1 MPKRT
6 DIKKILIIGSGPIV
20 IGQACE
26 FDYSGVQA
34 IKALKKEGYKVI
46 LVNSNPATIM
56 TDPEFADATYVEP
69 IVPEIVE
76 KIIEKEKPD
85 AILPTLG
92 GQTALNLAVA
102 LHERGI
108 LEKHKVELIGAD
120 FKTIEAAEDRK
131 MFRKV
136 MQDIGMDLPKSGYA
150 YNIADA
156 LKISEDIGFPCI
168 VRPSFTLGGVGSGM
182 VFTKEEFIEIASNG
196 IQASPINEILIEE
209 SVLGWK
215 EMEMEVMRDLADN
228 CITIC
233 SIENFDAMGIH
244 TGDSITVAPAM
255 TMTAKEYA
263 KMRDDSFKILR
274 AIGMKSGG
282 ANIQFAIDPKTGR
295 QVVIEMNPRVSR
307 SSALASKATGFPI
320 AKVSSLLAVGYTLD
334 EIQNDM
340 TAPRPASFE
349 PTVDYHVVKVPRF
362 AFEKFSGTNQT
373 LGTAMKSVGETM
385 ALGRTF
391 KEALQKAIRGLEVGR
406 SGLGAD
412 GHAGDAEIEA
422 YYDDGGSLQQKA
434 IEEIKYKLGT
444 PNCDRLY
451 IIRLALR
458 IGMSI
463 DEIFEMTKIDRWFLN
478 QVKEIVDFENELNG
492 IFKHKEEKQKEILFK
507 AKQYGFSDKQI
518 ASMNKKSP
526 EEVREIRKGL
536 GILPSYKTVDTCG
549 GEFESKAA
557 YYYSAYESEDEVSVS
572 KNPKKVMILGA
583 GPNRIG
589 QGIEFDYCCVHA
601 VLSFKEEGYET
612 IMVNSNPETV
622 STDYDTA
629 DRLYFE
635 PLTVE
640 DVLNIAEKE
649 KVAGVVVQFGGQ
661 TPLNLAGDLDKAG
674 LKILGTPIDSI
685 DLAEDRKLFSKVL
698 EDLKIPQAKS
708 GTAISFKEAKKIAEE
723 IGYPVMVRPSY
734 VLGGRAMEIVYDEK
748 ALEKYISTAAN
759 VSPGKPILIDKFLDH
774 AVEVDVDALCDGK
787 DVYVAGIME
796 HIEEAGIHSGDS
808 ACVLPSN
815 TLSETILDTIR
826 KYTINLAK
834 KIGVKGLMNIQFAV
848 KDDIV
853 YILEANPR
861 ASRTTPYVSKAT
873 GIALAKLAAK
883 IMIGKKLAELLP
895 KELLNGPSKPIKYVT
910 VKEVVLPWSRFA
922 NVDTVLGPEMKSTG
936 EVMGIDADFGRAF
949 AKAELAAGSLLPE
962 NGAVLVSIGPKGKE
976 EALPIVKDFVELGF
990 EIYATKHTA
999 EFFNENGIAA
1009 KEVLKI
1015 AEGRPNVVDI
1025 IANKQVT
1032 FIINTPSGAKSRQDG
1047 YHIRRNAVMYGVPI
1061 VTTLAAAKATVQ
1073 GIKSKRKSDWTVGSL
1088 QEFYKRNDK

>member
-34 IKALKKEGYKVI
+34 IKALKKEGYEII

-69 IVPEIVE
+69 LVPEIVE
-76 KIIEKEKPD
+76 KIVEKEKPD

-102 LHERGI
+102 LHEKGI
-108 LEKHKVELIGAD
+108 LEKYKVELIGAD

-131 MFRKV
+131 MFRKI
-136 MQDIGMDLPKSGYA
+136 MQNIGMDLPKSNYA
-150 YNIADA
+150 YTIGEA
-156 LKISEDIGFPCI
+156 LKISEEIGFPCI

-182 VFTKEEFIEIASNG
+182 VFTKEEFIETASNG
-196 IQASPINEILIEE
+196 IQASPIGEILIEE

-215 EMEMEVMRDLADN
+215 EMEMEVMRDNADN
-228 CITIC
+228 CIVIC
-233 SIENFDAMGIH
+233 SIENFDPMGVH

-255 TMTAKEYA
+255 TINAKEYA

-282 ANIQFAIDPKTGR
+282 ANIQFALDPKTGR

-334 EIQNDM
+334 EIRNDM

-349 PTVDYHVVKVPRF
+349 PAVDYHVVKVPRF

-385 ALGRTF
+385 AIGRTF
-391 KEALQKAIRGLEVGR
+391 KEALQKAVRGLEVGR
-406 SGLGAD
+406 GGFGAD

-422 YYDDGGSLQQKA
+422 YYDNGGALRQKA
-434 IEEIKYKLGT
+434 IEEVKYKLGT

-451 IIRLALR
+451 MIRLAMR
-458 IGMSI
+458 FGMSVE
-463 DEIFEMTKIDRWFLN
+463 EIYDIAKIDKWFLN
-478 QVKEIVDFENELNG
+478 QIKEIADFESELQTL
-492 IFKHKEEKQKEILFK
+492 FKREREKQKEIMFK
-507 AKQYGFSDKQI
+507 AKQYGFSDGQI
-518 ASMNKKSP
+518 AALNRKTRD
-526 EEVREIRKGL
+526 EVREFRKKL
-536 GILPSYKTVDTCG
+536 GIIPSYKTVDTCS
-549 GEFESKAA
+549 GEFEAKAS
-557 YYYSAYESEDEVSVS
+557 YYYSAYESEDEVRVNE
-572 KNPKKVMILGA
+572 NPKKVMILGA

-640 DVLNIAEKE
+640 DVLNIADKE
-649 KVAGVVVQFGGQ
+649 KPAGIVVQFGGQ
-661 TPLNLAGDLDKAG
+661 TPLNLAGELGKAG
-674 LKILGTPIDSI
+674 LKILGTPIESI

-698 EDLKIPQAKS
+698 EKLNIPQAKS
-708 GTAISFKEAKKIAEE
+708 GTATNFKEASKIAQD

-734 VLGGRAMEIVYDEK
+734 VLGGRAMEIVYDQK
-748 ALEKYISTAAN
+748 ALETYISTAAN

-808 ACVLPSN
+808 ACVLPSIS
-815 TLSETILDTIR
+815 LSGEILETIR
-826 KYTINLAK
+826 KYTVNLAK
-834 KIGVKGLMNIQFAV
+834 EIGVKGLMNIQFAV

-873 GIALAKLAAK
+873 GVELAKLATK
-883 IMIGKKLAELLP
+883 IMTGKKLSELLP
-895 KELLNGPSKPIKYVT
+895 ADILNGPSKKIKYST
-910 VKEVVLPWSRFA
+910 VKEVVLPWTRFS

-962 NGAVLVSIGPKGKE
+962 EGAILVSIGPRGKE
-976 EALPIVKDFVELGF
+976 EALPIVQEFAALGF

-999 EFFNENGIAA
+999 EFFNSNGLKA

-1025 IANKQVT
+1025 ITNKQVN
-1032 FIINTPSGAKSRQDG
+1032 FIINTPSGAKSRKDG
-1047 YHIRRNAVMYGVPI
+1047 YQIRRNAVMYGIPI
-1061 VTTLAAAKATVQ
+1061 VTTLAAAKASVQ
-1073 GIKSKRKSDWTVGSL
+1073 GIKAKKKNDWTVGSL
-1088 QEFYKRNDK
+1088 QQYYKKNK

>member
-1 MPKRT
+1 MSKRT

-34 IKALKKEGYKVI
+34 IKALKKEGYKII

-69 IVPEIVE
+69 LVPEIVE

-102 LHERGI
+102 LHEKGI

-131 MFRKV
+131 MFRKA
-136 MQDIGMDLPKSGYA
+136 MQEIGMDLPRSNYA
-150 YNIADA
+150 YNISEA

-182 VFTKEEFIEIASNG
+182 VFTKEEFMDIASNG

-209 SVLGWK
+209 SVFGWK
-215 EMEMEVMRDLADN
+215 ELEMEVMRDTADN

-233 SIENFDAMGIH
+233 SIENFDAMGVH

-255 TMTAKEYA
+255 TMNAKEYA

-282 ANIQFAIDPKTGR
+282 ANIQFALDPKTGR

-349 PTVDYHVVKVPRF
+349 PAVDYHVVKVPRF

-385 ALGRTF
+385 AIGRTF
-391 KEALQKAIRGLEVGR
+391 KEALQKAVRGLEVGR

-412 GHAGDAEIEA
+412 GHQGDAEIEA
-422 YYDDGGSLQQKA
+422 YYDDGGSLRQKA
-434 IEEIKYKLGT
+434 LEEVKYKLGT

-451 IIRLALR
+451 MIRLAMR
-458 IGMSI
+458 FGMSVE
-463 DEIFEMTKIDRWFLN
+463 EICDITKIDKWFIS
-478 QVKEIVDFENELNG
+478 QVKEIVDFENELPG
-492 IFKHKEEKQKEILFK
+492 LFKLKEEKQKDIMFK
-507 AKQYGFSDKQI
+507 AKQLGFSDKQI
-518 ASMNKKSP
+518 AGMNRKTP
-526 EEVREIRKGL
+526 EEVRILRKEL
-536 GILPSYKTVDTCG
+536 GIVPSYKTVDTCA
-549 GEFESKAA
+549 GEFESETS
-557 YYYSAYESEDEVSVS
+557 YYYSAYESEDEVPIK
-572 KNPKKVMILGA
+572 KNSKKVMILGA

-640 DVLNIAEKE
+640 DVLNIADKE
-649 KVAGVVVQFGGQ
+649 KPAGIVVQFGGQ

-674 LKILGTPIDSI
+674 LKILGTPIRSI

-698 EDLKIPQAKS
+698 EKLKIPQAKS
-708 GTAISFKEAKKIAEE
+708 GTATSFKEAKKIAEE

-748 ALEKYISTAAN
+748 ALETYISTAAN

-808 ACVLPSN
+808 ACVLPSI
-815 TLSETILDTIR
+815 TLSDKILDTIR
-826 KYTINLAK
+826 KYTISLAK
-834 KIGVKGLMNIQFAV
+834 EIGVKGLINIQFAV
-848 KDDIV
+848 KEDIV

-873 GIALAKLAAK
+873 GIQLAKLATK
-883 IMIGKKLAELLP
+883 IMTGKKLAELLP
-895 KELLNGPSKPIKYVT
+895 KALLNGPSQPIKYVT
-910 VKEVVLPWSRFA
+910 VKEVVLPWTRFS

-936 EVMGIDADFGRAF
+936 EVMGIDIDFGRAF

-962 NGAVLVSIGPKGKE
+962 DGAVLVSIGPKGKE
-976 EALPIVKDFVELGF
+976 EALPVIKEFSELGF

-999 EFFNENGIAA
+999 EFFNENGIKT

-1015 AEGRPNVVDI
+1015 AEGRPNVVDV
-1025 IANKQVT
+1025 IANKQIN
-1032 FIINTPSGAKSRQDG
+1032 FIINTPSGAKSRKDG
-1047 YHIRRNAVMYGVPI
+1047 YQIRRNAVMYGVPI
-1061 VTTLAAAKATVQ
+1061 VTTIAAAKASVQ
-1073 GIKSKRKSDWTVGSL
+1073 GIKAKKKNDWTVGSL
-1088 QEFYKRNDK
+1088 QEYYKKNK

>member
-34 IKALKKEGYKVI
+34 IKALKKEGYEII

-69 IVPEIVE
+69 LVPEIVE

-102 LHERGI
+102 LHEKGI
-108 LEKHKVELIGAD
+108 LEKYKVELIGAD

-131 MFRKV
+131 MFRKI
-136 MQDIGMDLPKSGYA
+136 MQNIGMDLPKSNYA
-150 YNIADA
+150 YTIGEA
-156 LKISEDIGFPCI
+156 LKISEEIGFPCI

-182 VFTKEEFIEIASNG
+182 VFTKEEFIETASNG
-196 IQASPINEILIEE
+196 IQASPIGEILIEE

-215 EMEMEVMRDLADN
+215 EMEMEVMRDNADN
-228 CITIC
+228 CIVIC
-233 SIENFDAMGIH
+233 SIENFDPMGVH

-255 TMTAKEYA
+255 TINAKEYA

-282 ANIQFAIDPKTGR
+282 ANIQFALDPKTGR

-334 EIQNDM
+334 EIRNDM

-349 PTVDYHVVKVPRF
+349 PAVDYHVVKVPRF

-385 ALGRTF
+385 AIGRTF
-391 KEALQKAIRGLEVGR
+391 KEALQKAVRGLEVGR
-406 SGLGAD
+406 GGFGAD

-422 YYDDGGSLQQKA
+422 YYDNGGALRQKA
-434 IEEIKYKLGT
+434 IEEVKYKLGT

-451 IIRLALR
+451 MIRLAMR
-458 IGMSI
+458 FGMSVE
-463 DEIFEMTKIDRWFLN
+463 EIYDIAKIDKWFLN
-478 QVKEIVDFENELNG
+478 QIKEIADFESELQTL
-492 IFKHKEEKQKEILFK
+492 FKREREKQKEIMFK
-507 AKQYGFSDKQI
+507 AKQYGFSDGQI
-518 ASMNKKSP
+518 AALNRKTRD
-526 EEVREIRKGL
+526 EVREFRKKL
-536 GILPSYKTVDTCG
+536 GIIPSYKTVDTCS
-549 GEFESKAA
+549 GEFEAKAS
-557 YYYSAYESEDEVSVS
+557 YYYSAYESEDEVRVNE
-572 KNPKKVMILGA
+572 NPKKVMILGA

-640 DVLNIAEKE
+640 DVLNIADKE
-649 KVAGVVVQFGGQ
+649 KPAGIVVQFGGQ
-661 TPLNLAGDLDKAG
+661 TPLNLAGELGKAG
-674 LKILGTPIDSI
+674 LKILGTPIESI

-698 EDLKIPQAKS
+698 EKLNIPQAKS
-708 GTAISFKEAKKIAEE
+708 GTATNFKEASKIAQD

-734 VLGGRAMEIVYDEK
+734 VLGGRAMEIVYDQK
-748 ALEKYISTAAN
+748 ALETYISTAAN

-808 ACVLPSN
+808 ACVLPSIS
-815 TLSETILDTIR
+815 LGGQILETIR
-826 KYTINLAK
+826 KYTVNLAK
-834 KIGVKGLMNIQFAV
+834 EIGVEGLMNIQFAV

-873 GIALAKLAAK
+873 GVELAKLATK
-883 IMIGKKLAELLP
+883 IMTGKKLSELLP
-895 KELLNGPSKPIKYVT
+895 ADILNGPSKKIKYST
-910 VKEVVLPWSRFA
+910 VKEVVLPWTRFS

-962 NGAVLVSIGPKGKE
+962 EGAILVSIGPRGKE
-976 EALPIVKDFVELGF
+976 EALPIVQEFAALGF

-999 EFFNENGIAA
+999 EFFNSNGLKA

-1025 IANKQVT
+1025 ITNKQVN
-1032 FIINTPSGAKSRQDG
+1032 FIINTPSGAKSRKDG
-1047 YHIRRNAVMYGVPI
+1047 YQIRRNAVMYGIPI
-1061 VTTLAAAKATVQ
+1061 VTTLAAAKASVQ
-1073 GIKSKRKSDWTVGSL
+1073 GIKAKKKNDWTVGSL
-1088 QEFYKRNDK
+1088 QQYYKKNK

>member
-34 IKALKKEGYKVI
+34 IKSLKKEGYKII

-56 TDPEFADATYVEP
+56 TDPEFADATYIEP

-92 GQTALNLAVA
+92 GQTALNLAVS

-131 MFRKV
+131 VFRKV

-150 YNIADA
+150 YNIAEA
-156 LKISEDIGFPCI
+156 IKISEDIGFPCI

-215 EMEMEVMRDLADN
+215 ELEMEVMRDLADN

-233 SIENFDAMGIH
+233 SIENFDPMGIH

-255 TMTAKEYA
+255 TMTSKEYA

-362 AFEKFSGTNQT
+362 AFEKFSGASQT

-391 KEALQKAIRGLEVGR
+391 KEALQKAVRGLEVGR
-406 SGLGAD
+406 SGYGAD
-412 GHAGDAEIEA
+412 GHSGDAELEA
-422 YYDDGGSLQQKA
+422 YYDDGGALQQKA
-434 IEEIKYKLGT
+434 VEEVKYKLGT

-451 IIRLALR
+451 NVRLAMKF
-458 IGMSI
+458 GMSI
-463 DEIFEMTKIDRWFLN
+463 DEIYDISKIDKWFLN
-478 QVKEIVDFENELNG
+478 QLKEILEVENELSG
-492 IFKHKEEKQKEILFK
+492 VLKHKEDKQKELIYK
-507 AKQYGFSDKQI
+507 AKQYGFSDKQL
-518 ASMNKKSP
+518 AYLTRKSP
-526 EEVREIRKGL
+526 EEIRELRKKL
-536 GILPSYKTVDTCG
+536 GIQPSYKLVDTCG
-549 GEFESKAA
+549 GEFDAKTA
-557 YYYSAYESEDEVSVS
+557 YYYSTYESEDEVAVS
-572 KNPKKVMILGA
+572 KNSKKIMILGA

-589 QGIEFDYCCVHA
+589 QGIEFDYCCVHG
-601 VLSFKEEGYET
+601 VLALKEEGYET

-622 STDYDTA
+622 STDYDTS

-649 KVAGVVVQFGGQ
+649 KVMGVVVQFGGQ
-661 TPLNLAGDLDKAG
+661 TPLNLATELHKAG
-674 LKILGTPIDSI
+674 LKILGTPIESI

-698 EDLKIPQAKS
+698 EKLNIPQAQS
-708 GTAISFKEAKKIAEE
+708 GTATSFKEARKIAEE

-748 ALEKYISTAAN
+748 ALENYISKAAN
-759 VSPGKPILIDKFLDH
+759 VSPGKPILIDKFLNH

-787 DVYVAGIME
+787 DVYIAGIME

-808 ACVLPSN
+808 ACVLPANS
-815 TLSETILDTIR
+815 LSEKVLNDIR
-826 KYTINLAK
+826 KHTINLAK
-834 KIGVKGLMNIQFAV
+834 EIGVKGLMNIQFAV
-848 KDDIV
+848 KDGIV

-883 IMIGKKLAELLP
+883 IMTGKKLSELLP
-895 KELLNGPSKPIKYVT
+895 KNLLNGPSKEVKYST

-949 AKAELAAGSLLPE
+949 AKAELAAGSLLPDS
-962 NGAVLVSIGPKGKE
+962 GAVLVSIGPRGKE
-976 EALPIVKDFVELGF
+976 EALSIIKDFVALGF
-990 EIYATKHTA
+990 EILATKHTA
-999 EFFNENGIAA
+999 EFFNASGIPA
-1009 KEVLKI
+1009 KEVAKI
-1015 AEGRPNVVDI
+1015 AEGRPNIVDVI
-1025 IANKQVT
+1025 TNKQVS
-1032 FIINTPSGAKSRQDG
+1032 FIINTPSGAKSRKDG
-1047 YHIRRNAVMYGVPI
+1047 YQIRRNAIMYGIPI
-1061 VTTLAAAKATVQ
+1061 VTTLAAAKASVQ
-1073 GIKSKRKSDWTVGSL
+1073 GIKAKRKSDWSVAPL
-1088 QEFYKRNDK
+1088 QEYYKKNS

>member
-34 IKALKKEGYKVI
+34 IKALKKEGYEII

-69 IVPEIVE
+69 LVPEIVE

-85 AILPTLG
+85 AVLPTLG

-102 LHERGI
+102 LHEKGI
-108 LEKHKVELIGAD
+108 LEKYKVELIGAD

-131 MFRKV
+131 MFRKI
-136 MQDIGMDLPKSGYA
+136 MQNIGMDLPKSNYA
-150 YNIADA
+150 YTIGEA
-156 LKISEDIGFPCI
+156 LKISEEIGFPCI

-182 VFTKEEFIEIASNG
+182 VFTKEEFIETASNG
-196 IQASPINEILIEE
+196 IQASPIGEILIEE

-215 EMEMEVMRDLADN
+215 EMEMEVMRDNADN
-228 CITIC
+228 CIVIC
-233 SIENFDAMGIH
+233 SIENFDPMGVH

-255 TMTAKEYA
+255 TINAKEYA

-282 ANIQFAIDPKTGR
+282 ANIQFALDPKTGR

-334 EIQNDM
+334 EIRNDM

-349 PTVDYHVVKVPRF
+349 PAVDYHVVKVPRF

-385 ALGRTF
+385 AIGRTF
-391 KEALQKAIRGLEVGR
+391 KEALQKAVRGLEVGR
-406 SGLGAD
+406 GGFGAD

-422 YYDDGGSLQQKA
+422 YYDNGGALRQKA
-434 IEEIKYKLGT
+434 IEEVKYKLGT

-451 IIRLALR
+451 MIRLAMR
-458 IGMSI
+458 FGMSVE
-463 DEIFEMTKIDRWFLN
+463 EIYDIAKIDKWFLN
-478 QVKEIVDFENELNG
+478 QIKEIADFESELQTL
-492 IFKHKEEKQKEILFK
+492 FKRERKKQKEIMFK
-507 AKQYGFSDKQI
+507 AKQYGFSDGQI
-518 ASMNKKSP
+518 AALNRKTRD
-526 EEVREIRKGL
+526 EVREFRKKL
-536 GILPSYKTVDTCG
+536 GIIPSYKTVDTCS
-549 GEFESKAA
+549 GEFEAKAS
-557 YYYSAYESEDEVSVS
+557 YYYSAYESEDEVRVNE
-572 KNPKKVMILGA
+572 NPKKVMILGA

-640 DVLNIAEKE
+640 DVLNIADKE
-649 KVAGVVVQFGGQ
+649 KPAGIVVQFGGQ
-661 TPLNLAGDLDKAG
+661 TPLNLAGELGKAG
-674 LKILGTPIDSI
+674 LKILGTPIESI

-698 EDLKIPQAKS
+698 EKLNIPQAKS
-708 GTAISFKEAKKIAEE
+708 GTATNFKEASKIAQD

-734 VLGGRAMEIVYDEK
+734 VLGGRAMEIVYDQK
-748 ALEKYISTAAN
+748 ALETYISTAAN

-808 ACVLPSN
+808 ACVLPSIS
-815 TLSETILDTIR
+815 LSGEILETIR
-826 KYTINLAK
+826 KYTVNLAK
-834 KIGVKGLMNIQFAV
+834 EIGVKGLMNIQFAV

-873 GIALAKLAAK
+873 GVELAKLATK
-883 IMIGKKLAELLP
+883 IMTGKKLSELLP
-895 KELLNGPSKPIKYVT
+895 ADILNGPSKKIKYST
-910 VKEVVLPWSRFA
+910 VKEVVLPWTRFS

-962 NGAVLVSIGPKGKE
+962 EGAILVSIGPRGKE
-976 EALPIVKDFVELGF
+976 EALPIVQEFAALGF

-999 EFFNENGIAA
+999 EFFNSNGLKA

-1025 IANKQVT
+1025 ITNKQVN
-1032 FIINTPSGAKSRQDG
+1032 FIINTPSGAKSRKDG
-1047 YHIRRNAVMYGVPI
+1047 YQIRRNAVMYGIPI
-1061 VTTLAAAKATVQ
+1061 VTTLAAAKASVQ
-1073 GIKSKRKSDWTVGSL
+1073 GIKAKKKNDWTVGSL
-1088 QEFYKRNDK
+1088 QQYYKKNK

>member
-34 IKALKKEGYKVI
+34 IKALKKEGYEII

-69 IVPEIVE
+69 LVPEIVE
-76 KIIEKEKPD
+76 KIVEKEKPD

-102 LHERGI
+102 LHEKGI
-108 LEKHKVELIGAD
+108 LEKYKVELIGAD

-131 MFRKV
+131 MFRKI
-136 MQDIGMDLPKSGYA
+136 MQNIGMDLPKSNYA
-150 YNIADA
+150 YTIGEA
-156 LKISEDIGFPCI
+156 LKISEEIGFPCI

-182 VFTKEEFIEIASNG
+182 VFTKEEFIETASNG
-196 IQASPINEILIEE
+196 IQASPIGEILIEE

-215 EMEMEVMRDLADN
+215 EMEMEVMRDNADN
-228 CITIC
+228 CIVIC
-233 SIENFDAMGIH
+233 SIENFDPMGVH

-255 TMTAKEYA
+255 TINAKEYA

-282 ANIQFAIDPKTGR
+282 ANIQFALDPKTGR

-334 EIQNDM
+334 EIRNDM

-349 PTVDYHVVKVPRF
+349 PAVDYHVVKVPRF

-385 ALGRTF
+385 AIGRTF
-391 KEALQKAIRGLEVGR
+391 KEALQKAVRGLEVGR
-406 SGLGAD
+406 GGFGAD

-422 YYDDGGSLQQKA
+422 YYDNGGALRQKA
-434 IEEIKYKLGT
+434 IEEVKYKLGT

-451 IIRLALR
+451 MIRLAMR
-458 IGMSI
+458 FGMSVE
-463 DEIFEMTKIDRWFLN
+463 EIYDIAKIDKWFLN
-478 QVKEIVDFENELNG
+478 QIKEIADFESELQTL
-492 IFKHKEEKQKEILFK
+492 FKREREKQKEIMFK
-507 AKQYGFSDKQI
+507 AKQYGFSDGQI
-518 ASMNKKSP
+518 AALNRKTRD
-526 EEVREIRKGL
+526 EVREFRKKL
-536 GILPSYKTVDTCG
+536 GIIPSYKTVDTCS
-549 GEFESKAA
+549 GEFEAKAS
-557 YYYSAYESEDEVSVS
+557 YYYSAYESEDEVRVNE
-572 KNPKKVMILGA
+572 NPKKVMILGA

-640 DVLNIAEKE
+640 DVLNIADKE
-649 KVAGVVVQFGGQ
+649 KPAGIVVQFGGQ
-661 TPLNLAGDLDKAG
+661 TPLNLAGELGKAG
-674 LKILGTPIDSI
+674 LKILGTPIESI

-698 EDLKIPQAKS
+698 EKLNIPQAKS
-708 GTAISFKEAKKIAEE
+708 GTATNFKEASKIAQD

-734 VLGGRAMEIVYDEK
+734 VLGGRAMEIVYDQK
-748 ALEKYISTAAN
+748 ALETYISTAAN

-808 ACVLPSN
+808 ACVLPSIS
-815 TLSETILDTIR
+815 LGGQILETIR
-826 KYTINLAK
+826 KYTVNLAK
-834 KIGVKGLMNIQFAV
+834 EIGVEGLMNIQFAV

-873 GIALAKLAAK
+873 GVELAKLATK
-883 IMIGKKLAELLP
+883 IMTGKKLSELLP
-895 KELLNGPSKPIKYVT
+895 ADILNGPSKKIKYST
-910 VKEVVLPWSRFA
+910 VKEVVLPWTRFS

-962 NGAVLVSIGPKGKE
+962 EGAILVSIGPRGKE
-976 EALPIVKDFVELGF
+976 EALPIVQEFAALGF

-999 EFFNENGIAA
+999 EFFNSNGLKA

-1025 IANKQVT
+1025 ITNKQVN
-1032 FIINTPSGAKSRQDG
+1032 FIINTPSGAKSRKDG
-1047 YHIRRNAVMYGVPI
+1047 YQIRRNAVMYGIPI
-1061 VTTLAAAKATVQ
+1061 VTTLAAAKASVQ
-1073 GIKSKRKSDWTVGSL
+1073 GIKAKKKNDWTVGSL
-1088 QEFYKRNDK
+1088 QQYYKKNK

>member
-34 IKALKKEGYKVI
+34 IKALKKEGYEII

-69 IVPEIVE
+69 LVPEIVE
-76 KIIEKEKPD
+76 KIVEKEKPD
-85 AILPTLG
+85 AVLPTLG

-102 LHERGI
+102 LHEKGI
-108 LEKHKVELIGAD
+108 LEKYKVELIGAD

-131 MFRKV
+131 MFRKI
-136 MQDIGMDLPKSGYA
+136 MQNIGMDLPKSNYA
-150 YNIADA
+150 YTIGEA
-156 LKISEDIGFPCI
+156 LKISEEIGFPCI

-182 VFTKEEFIEIASNG
+182 VFTKEEFIETASNG
-196 IQASPINEILIEE
+196 IQASPIGEILIEE

-215 EMEMEVMRDLADN
+215 EMEMEVMRDNADN
-228 CITIC
+228 CIVIC
-233 SIENFDAMGIH
+233 SIENFDPMGVH

-255 TMTAKEYA
+255 TINAKEYA

-282 ANIQFAIDPKTGR
+282 ANIQFALDPKTGR

-334 EIQNDM
+334 EIRNDM

-349 PTVDYHVVKVPRF
+349 PAVDYHVVKVPRF

-385 ALGRTF
+385 AIGRTF
-391 KEALQKAIRGLEVGR
+391 KEALQKAVRGLEVGR
-406 SGLGAD
+406 GGFGAD

-422 YYDDGGSLQQKA
+422 YYDNGGALRQKA
-434 IEEIKYKLGT
+434 IEEVKYKLGT

-451 IIRLALR
+451 MIRLAMR
-458 IGMSI
+458 FGMSVE
-463 DEIFEMTKIDRWFLN
+463 EIYDIAKIDKWFLN
-478 QVKEIVDFENELNG
+478 QIKEIADFESELQTL
-492 IFKHKEEKQKEILFK
+492 FKREREKQKEIMFK
-507 AKQYGFSDKQI
+507 AKQYGFSDGQI
-518 ASMNKKSP
+518 AALNRKTRD
-526 EEVREIRKGL
+526 EVREFRKKL
-536 GILPSYKTVDTCG
+536 GIIPSYKTVDTCS
-549 GEFESKAA
+549 GEFEAKAS
-557 YYYSAYESEDEVSVS
+557 YYYSAYESEDEVRVNE
-572 KNPKKVMILGA
+572 NPKKVMILGA

-640 DVLNIAEKE
+640 DVLNIADKE
-649 KVAGVVVQFGGQ
+649 KPAGIVVQFGGQ
-661 TPLNLAGDLDKAG
+661 TPLNLAGELGKAG
-674 LKILGTPIDSI
+674 LKILGTPIESI

-698 EDLKIPQAKS
+698 EKLNIPQAKS
-708 GTAISFKEAKKIAEE
+708 GTATNFKEASKIAQD

-734 VLGGRAMEIVYDEK
+734 VLGGRAMEIVYDQK
-748 ALEKYISTAAN
+748 ALETYISTAAN

-808 ACVLPSN
+808 ACVLPSIS
-815 TLSETILDTIR
+815 LGGQILETIR
-826 KYTINLAK
+826 KYTVNLAK
-834 KIGVKGLMNIQFAV
+834 EIGVEGLMNIQFAV

-873 GIALAKLAAK
+873 GVELAKLATK
-883 IMIGKKLAELLP
+883 IMTGKKLSELLP
-895 KELLNGPSKPIKYVT
+895 ADILNGPSKKIKYST
-910 VKEVVLPWSRFA
+910 VKEVVLPWTRFS

-962 NGAVLVSIGPKGKE
+962 EGAILVSIGPRGKE
-976 EALPIVKDFVELGF
+976 EALPIVQEFAALGF

-999 EFFNENGIAA
+999 EFFNSNGLKA

-1025 IANKQVT
+1025 ITNKQVN
-1032 FIINTPSGAKSRQDG
+1032 FIINTPSGAKSRKDG
-1047 YHIRRNAVMYGVPI
+1047 YQIRRNAVMYGIPI
-1061 VTTLAAAKATVQ
+1061 VTTLAAAKASVQ
-1073 GIKSKRKSDWTVGSL
+1073 GIKAKKKNDWTVGSL
-1088 QEFYKRNDK
+1088 QQYYKKNK

>member
-34 IKALKKEGYKVI
+34 IKALKKEGYNIV

-69 IVPEIVE
+69 LVAEIVE

-92 GQTALNLAVA
+92 GQTALNLAAA
-102 LHERGI
+102 LHEKGI
-108 LEKHKVELIGAD
+108 LERHKVELIGAD

-131 MFRKV
+131 MFRKT
-136 MQDIGMDLPKSGYA
+136 MQSIGMDLPQSDYA
-150 YNIADA
+150 YTLDEA
-156 LKISEDIGFPCI
+156 LKISEEIGFPCI

-182 VFTKEEFIEIASNG
+182 VFTKEEFIDIASNG
-196 IQASPINEILIEE
+196 LQASPINEILIEE

-215 EMEMEVMRDLADN
+215 EMEMEVMRDTSDN

-255 TMTAKEYA
+255 TMNAKEYA

-274 AIGMKSGG
+274 AVGMKSGG

-391 KEALQKAIRGLEVGR
+391 KEALQKAVRGLEVGR

-412 GHAGDAEIEA
+412 GHLGDAETEA
-422 YYDDGGSLQQKA
+422 YYDGGGALRQKA
-434 IEEIKYKLGT
+434 LEEVKYKLGT

-451 IIRLALR
+451 MIRLAMKFA
-458 IGMSI
+458 MSL
-463 DEIFEMTKIDRWFLN
+463 DEIYDITKIDKWFLN
-478 QVKEIVDFENELNG
+478 QIKEIVDFEDEIRGVFELE
-492 IFKHKEEKQKEILFK
+492 EEKQKEIIFK

-518 ASMNKKSP
+518 ANLNGKNP
-526 EEVREIRKGL
+526 LEVRQIRKNL
-536 GILPSYKTVDTCG
+536 GIIPSYKTVDTCG
-549 GEFESKAA
+549 GEFESKTA
-557 YYYSAYESEDEVSVS
+557 YYYSSYESKDEVPVN
-572 KNPKKVMILGA
+572 KNSAKVIILGA

-589 QGIEFDYCCVHA
+589 QGIEFDYCCVRA

-635 PLTVE
+635 PLTYE

-649 KVAGVVVQFGGQ
+649 KPEGIVVQFGGQ
-661 TPLNLAGDLDKAG
+661 TPLNLAAELGKAG
-674 LKILGTPIDSI
+674 LKILGTPIESI
-685 DLAEDRKLFSKVL
+685 DLAEDRKLFGKVL
-698 EDLKIPQAKS
+698 EKLQIPQAKS
-708 GTAISFKEAKKIAEE
+708 GTAVNYHEAKKIAAE

-734 VLGGRAMEIVYDEK
+734 VLGGRAMEIVYDETS
-748 ALEKYISTAAN
+748 LETYISAASN
-759 VSPGKPILIDKFLDH
+759 ASPGKPILIDKFLDK

-815 TLSETILDTIR
+815 TLSSKILDTIR
-826 KYTINLAK
+826 KYTIDLAK
-834 KIGVKGLMNIQFAV
+834 EIGVKGLINIQFAV
-848 KDDIV
+848 KDDKV

-873 GIALAKLAAK
+873 GIQLAKLAAK
-883 IMIGKKLAELLP
+883 IMTGKKLSELLP
-895 KELLNGPSKPIKYVT
+895 KELLNGPSQPIKYVT
-910 VKEVVLPWSRFA
+910 VKEVVLPWTRFS

-936 EVMGIDADFGRAF
+936 EVMGIDIDFGRAF

-962 NGAVLVSIGPKGKE
+962 RGSILVSIGAEGKE
-976 EALPIVKDFVELGF
+976 EALPIIKEFADMGF

-999 EFFNENGIAA
+999 EFFNSNGVKA
-1009 KEVLKI
+1009 KEVVKI

-1025 IANKQVT
+1025 IANKQVN
-1032 FIINTPSGAKSRQDG
+1032 FIINTPSGAKSRKDG
-1047 YHIRRNAVMYGVPI
+1047 YQIRRNAVMYGVPI
-1061 VTTLAAAKATVQ
+1061 VTTLAAAKASLE
-1073 GIKSKRKSDWTVGSL
+1073 GIKAKKKCDWAVGSL
-1088 QEFYKRNDK
+1088 QEYYKKN

>member
-34 IKALKKEGYKVI
+34 IKALKKEGYEII

-69 IVPEIVE
+69 LVPEIVE

-85 AILPTLG
+85 AVLPTLG

-102 LHERGI
+102 LHEKGI
-108 LEKHKVELIGAD
+108 LEKYKVELIGAD

-131 MFRKV
+131 MFRKI
-136 MQDIGMDLPKSGYA
+136 MQNIGMDLPKSNYA
-150 YNIADA
+150 YTIGEA
-156 LKISEDIGFPCI
+156 LKISEEIGFPCI

-182 VFTKEEFIEIASNG
+182 VFTKEEFIETASNG
-196 IQASPINEILIEE
+196 IQASPIGEILIEE

-215 EMEMEVMRDLADN
+215 EMEMEVMRDNADN
-228 CITIC
+228 CIVIC
-233 SIENFDAMGIH
+233 SIENFDPMGVH

-255 TMTAKEYA
+255 TINAKEYA

-282 ANIQFAIDPKTGR
+282 ANIQFALDPKTGR

-334 EIQNDM
+334 EIRNDM

-349 PTVDYHVVKVPRF
+349 PAVDYHVVKVPRF

-385 ALGRTF
+385 AIGRTF
-391 KEALQKAIRGLEVGR
+391 KEALQKAVRGLEVGR
-406 SGLGAD
+406 GGFGAD

-422 YYDDGGSLQQKA
+422 YYDNGGALRQKA
-434 IEEIKYKLGT
+434 IEEVKYKLGT

-451 IIRLALR
+451 MIRLAMR
-458 IGMSI
+458 FGMSVE
-463 DEIFEMTKIDRWFLN
+463 EIYDIAKIDKWFLN
-478 QVKEIVDFENELNG
+478 QIKEIADFESELQTL
-492 IFKHKEEKQKEILFK
+492 FKREREKQKEIMFK
-507 AKQYGFSDKQI
+507 AKQYGFSDGQI
-518 ASMNKKSP
+518 AALNRKTRD
-526 EEVREIRKGL
+526 EVREFRKKL
-536 GILPSYKTVDTCG
+536 GIIPSYKTVDTCS
-549 GEFESKAA
+549 GEFEAKAS
-557 YYYSAYESEDEVSVS
+557 YYYSAYESEDEVRVNE
-572 KNPKKVMILGA
+572 NPKKVMILGA

-640 DVLNIAEKE
+640 DVLNIADKE
-649 KVAGVVVQFGGQ
+649 KPAGIVVQFGGQ
-661 TPLNLAGDLDKAG
+661 TPLNLAGELGKAG
-674 LKILGTPIDSI
+674 LKILGTPIESI

-698 EDLKIPQAKS
+698 EKLNIPQAKS
-708 GTAISFKEAKKIAEE
+708 GTATNFKEASKIAQD

-734 VLGGRAMEIVYDEK
+734 VLGGRAMEIVYDQK
-748 ALEKYISTAAN
+748 ALETYISTAAN

-808 ACVLPSN
+808 ACVLPSIS
-815 TLSETILDTIR
+815 LSGEILETIR
-826 KYTINLAK
+826 KYTVNLAK
-834 KIGVKGLMNIQFAV
+834 EIGVKGLMNIQFAV

-873 GIALAKLAAK
+873 GVELAKLATK
-883 IMIGKKLAELLP
+883 IMTGKKLSELLP
-895 KELLNGPSKPIKYVT
+895 ADILNGPSKKIKYST
-910 VKEVVLPWSRFA
+910 VKEVVLPWTRFS

-962 NGAVLVSIGPKGKE
+962 EGAILVSIGPRGKE
-976 EALPIVKDFVELGF
+976 EALPIVQEFAALGF

-999 EFFNENGIAA
+999 EFFNSNGLKA

-1025 IANKQVT
+1025 ITNKQVN
-1032 FIINTPSGAKSRQDG
+1032 FIINTPSGAKSRKDG
-1047 YHIRRNAVMYGVPI
+1047 YQIRRNAVMYGIPI
-1061 VTTLAAAKATVQ
+1061 VTTLAAAKASVQ
-1073 GIKSKRKSDWTVGSL
+1073 GIKAKKKNDWTVGSL
-1088 QEFYKRNDK
+1088 QQYYKKNK

>member
-34 IKALKKEGYKVI
+34 IKSLKKEGYKIV

-69 IVPEIVE
+69 LVPEIVE

-92 GQTALNLAVA
+92 GQTALNLAVV
-102 LHERGI
+102 LSEKGI

-131 MFRKV
+131 MFRKI

-150 YNIADA
+150 YDISEA

-182 VFTKEEFIEIASNG
+182 VFTKDEFIEIASNG

-228 CITIC
+228 CIVIC
-233 SIENFDAMGIH
+233 SIENFDPMGVH

-274 AIGMKSGG
+274 AVGMRSGG
-282 ANIQFAIDPKTGR
+282 ANVQFAVDPKTGR

-340 TAPRPASFE
+340 TSPRPASFE

-362 AFEKFSGTNQT
+362 AFEKFNGANQT

-391 KEALQKAIRGLEVGR
+391 KEALQKAVRGLEVGR
-406 SGLGAD
+406 SGYGAD
-412 GHAGDAEIEA
+412 GHSGDAELEA
-422 YYDDGGSLQQKA
+422 YYDDGGALRQKA
-434 IEEIKYKLGT
+434 VEEVKYKLGT

-451 IIRLALR
+451 NVRLAMKF
-458 IGMSI
+458 GMSI
-463 DEIFEMTKIDRWFLN
+463 DEIYDMSKIDKWFLY
-478 QVKEIVDFENELNG
+478 QL
-492 IFKHKEEKQKEILFK
+492 KEILDFEHEFSEVLKSKKENQKELIYK
-507 AKQYGFSDKQI
+507 AKQYGFSDKQL
-518 ASMNKKSP
+518 AYLTKKSP
-526 EEVREIRKGL
+526 EEIRELRKKL
-536 GILPSYKTVDTCG
+536 GILPSYKLVDTCG
-549 GEFESKAA
+549 GEFDAKTA
-557 YYYSAYESEDEVSVS
+557 YYYSTYESEDEVTVAD
-572 KNPKKVMILGA
+572 NPKKVMILGA

-601 VLSFKEEGYET
+601 VLALKEEGYET

-622 STDYDTA
+622 STDYDIS

-649 KVAGVVVQFGGQ
+649 KIMGVVVQFGGQ
-661 TPLNLAGDLDKAG
+661 TPLNLANELDKAG
-674 LKILGTPIDSI
+674 VKILGTPIESI

-698 EDLKIPQAKS
+698 EKLEIPQAQS
-708 GTAISFKEAKKIAEE
+708 GTATSFKEAKKVAEE

-748 ALEKYISTAAN
+748 ALENYISKAAN

-787 DVYVAGIME
+787 DVYIAGIME

-815 TLSETILDTIR
+815 TLSEKVLNDIR
-826 KYTINLAK
+826 KHTINLAK
-834 KIGVKGLMNIQFAV
+834 EIGVKGLMNIQFAV
-848 KDDIV
+848 KDEIV

-883 IMIGKKLAELLP
+883 IMIGKKLSELLP
-895 KELLNGPSKPIKYVT
+895 KNLLNGPSQEVKYST

-936 EVMGIDADFGRAF
+936 EVMGIDADFGKAF
-949 AKAELAAGSLLPE
+949 AKAELAAGSLLPDS
-962 NGAVLVSIGPKGKE
+962 GAVLVSIGPRGKE
-976 EALPIVKDFVELGF
+976 VALPIIKEFTALGF
-990 EIYATKHTA
+990 EILATKHTA
-999 EFFNENGIAA
+999 EFFNANGVPA
-1009 KEVLKI
+1009 KEVSKI
-1015 AEGRPNVVDI
+1015 AEGRPNIVDI
-1025 IANKQVT
+1025 ITNKEVS
-1032 FIINTPSGAKSRQDG
+1032 FIINTPSGAKSRKDG
-1047 YHIRRNAVMYGVPI
+1047 YQIRRNAIMYGIPI
-1061 VTTLAAAKATVQ
+1061 VTTLAAAKASVE
-1073 GIKSKRKSDWTVGSL
+1073 GIKAKKKGDWSVGSL
-1088 QEFYKRNDK
+1088 QEYYRKNS

>member
-34 IKALKKEGYKVI
+34 IKALKKEGYEII

-69 IVPEIVE
+69 LVPEIVE

-102 LHERGI
+102 LHEKGI
-108 LEKHKVELIGAD
+108 LEKYKVELIGAD

-131 MFRKV
+131 MFRKI
-136 MQDIGMDLPKSGYA
+136 MQNIGMDLPKSNYA
-150 YNIADA
+150 YTIGEA
-156 LKISEDIGFPCI
+156 LKISEEIGFPCI
-168 VRPSFTLGGVGSGM
+168 IRPSFTLGGVGSGM
-182 VFTKEEFIEIASNG
+182 VFTKEEFIETASNG
-196 IQASPINEILIEE
+196 IQASPIGEILIEE

-215 EMEMEVMRDLADN
+215 EMEMEVMRDNADN
-228 CITIC
+228 CIVIC
-233 SIENFDAMGIH
+233 SIENFDPMGVH

-255 TMTAKEYA
+255 TINAKEYA

-282 ANIQFAIDPKTGR
+282 ANIQFALDPKTGR

-334 EIQNDM
+334 EIRNDM

-349 PTVDYHVVKVPRF
+349 PAVDYHVVKVPRF

-385 ALGRTF
+385 AIGRTF
-391 KEALQKAIRGLEVGR
+391 KEALQKAVRGLEVGR
-406 SGLGAD
+406 GGFGAD

-422 YYDDGGSLQQKA
+422 YYDNGGALRQKA
-434 IEEIKYKLGT
+434 IEEVKYKLGT

-451 IIRLALR
+451 MIRLAMR
-458 IGMSI
+458 FGMSVE
-463 DEIFEMTKIDRWFLN
+463 EIYDIAKIDKWFLN
-478 QVKEIVDFENELNG
+478 QIKEISDFESELQTL
-492 IFKHKEEKQKEILFK
+492 FKSEREKQKEIMFK
-507 AKQYGFSDKQI
+507 AKQYGFSDGQI
-518 ASMNKKSP
+518 AALNRKTRD
-526 EEVREIRKGL
+526 EVRAFRKKL
-536 GILPSYKTVDTCG
+536 GIIPSYKTVDTCG
-549 GEFESKAA
+549 GEFKAKA
-557 YYYSAYESEDEVSVS
+557 SYYYSAYESEDEVRVNE
-572 KNPKKVMILGA
+572 NPKKVMILGA

-640 DVLNIAEKE
+640 DVLNIADKE
-649 KVAGVVVQFGGQ
+649 KPAGIVVQFGGQ
-661 TPLNLAGDLDKAG
+661 TPLNLAGELDKSG
-674 LKILGTPIDSI
+674 LKILGTPIESI

-698 EDLKIPQAKS
+698 EKLNIPQAKS
-708 GTAISFKEAKKIAEE
+708 GTATSFKEARKIAQD

-748 ALEKYISTAAN
+748 ALETYISTAAN

-808 ACVLPSN
+808 ACVLPSIS
-815 TLSETILDTIR
+815 LSGEILETIR
-826 KYTINLAK
+826 KYTVNLAK
-834 KIGVKGLMNIQFAV
+834 EIGVQGLMNIQFAV
-848 KDDIV
+848 KDDTV

-873 GIALAKLAAK
+873 GVELAKLATK
-883 IMIGKKLAELLP
+883 IMTGKKLSELLP
-895 KELLNGPSKPIKYVT
+895 AEILNGPSKKIKYST
-910 VKEVVLPWSRFA
+910 VKEVVLPWTRFS

-962 NGAVLVSIGPKGKE
+962 EGAILVSIGPRGKE
-976 EALPIVKDFVELGF
+976 EALPVVQEFAALGF

-999 EFFNENGIAA
+999 EFFNSNGLKT

-1025 IANKQVT
+1025 ITNKQVN
-1032 FIINTPSGAKSRQDG
+1032 FIINTPSGAKSRKDG
-1047 YHIRRNAVMYGVPI
+1047 YQIRRNAVMYGIPI
-1061 VTTLAAAKATVQ
+1061 VTTLAAAKASVQ
-1073 GIKSKRKSDWTVGSL
+1073 GIKAKKKNDWTVGSL
-1088 QEFYKRNDK
+1088 QQYYKNNE

>member
-34 IKALKKEGYKVI
+34 IKALKKEGYEII

-69 IVPEIVE
+69 LVPEIVE
-76 KIIEKEKPD
+76 KIVEKEKPD

-102 LHERGI
+102 LHEKGI
-108 LEKHKVELIGAD
+108 LEKYKVELIGAD

-131 MFRKV
+131 MFRKI
-136 MQDIGMDLPKSGYA
+136 MQNIGMDLPKSNYA
-150 YNIADA
+150 YTIGEA
-156 LKISEDIGFPCI
+156 LKISEEIGFPCI

-182 VFTKEEFIEIASNG
+182 VFTKEEFIETASNG
-196 IQASPINEILIEE
+196 IQASPIGEILIEE

-215 EMEMEVMRDLADN
+215 EMEMEVMRDNADN
-228 CITIC
+228 CIVIC
-233 SIENFDAMGIH
+233 SIENFDPMGVH

-255 TMTAKEYA
+255 TINAKEYA

-282 ANIQFAIDPKTGR
+282 ANIQFALDPKTGR

-334 EIQNDM
+334 EIRNDM

-349 PTVDYHVVKVPRF
+349 PAVDYHVVKVPRF

-385 ALGRTF
+385 AIGRTF
-391 KEALQKAIRGLEVGR
+391 KEALQKAVRGLEVGR
-406 SGLGAD
+406 GGFGAD

-422 YYDDGGSLQQKA
+422 YYDNGGALRQKA
-434 IEEIKYKLGT
+434 IEEVKYKLGT

-451 IIRLALR
+451 MIRLAMR
-458 IGMSI
+458 FGMSVE
-463 DEIFEMTKIDRWFLN
+463 EIYDIAKIDKWFLN
-478 QVKEIVDFENELNG
+478 QIKEIADFESELQTL
-492 IFKHKEEKQKEILFK
+492 FKREREKQKEIMFK
-507 AKQYGFSDKQI
+507 AKQYGFSDGQI
-518 ASMNKKSP
+518 AALNRKTRD
-526 EEVREIRKGL
+526 EVREFRKKL
-536 GILPSYKTVDTCG
+536 GIIPSYKTVDTCS
-549 GEFESKAA
+549 GEFEAKAS
-557 YYYSAYESEDEVSVS
+557 YYYSAYESEDEVRVNE
-572 KNPKKVMILGA
+572 NPKKVMILGA

-640 DVLNIAEKE
+640 DVLNIADKE
-649 KVAGVVVQFGGQ
+649 KPAGIVVQFGGQ
-661 TPLNLAGDLDKAG
+661 TPLNLAGELGKAG
-674 LKILGTPIDSI
+674 LKILGTPIESI

-698 EDLKIPQAKS
+698 EKLNIPQAKS
-708 GTAISFKEAKKIAEE
+708 GTATNFKEASKIAQD

-734 VLGGRAMEIVYDEK
+734 VLGGRAMEIVYDQK
-748 ALEKYISTAAN
+748 ALETYISTAAN

-808 ACVLPSN
+808 ACVLPSIS
-815 TLSETILDTIR
+815 LGGQILETIR
-826 KYTINLAK
+826 KYTVNLAK
-834 KIGVKGLMNIQFAV
+834 EIGVKGLMNIQFAV

-873 GIALAKLAAK
+873 GVELAKLATK
-883 IMIGKKLAELLP
+883 IMTGKKLSELLP
-895 KELLNGPSKPIKYVT
+895 ADILNGPSKKIKYST
-910 VKEVVLPWSRFA
+910 VKEVVLPWTRFS

-962 NGAVLVSIGPKGKE
+962 EGAILVSIGPRGKE
-976 EALPIVKDFVELGF
+976 EALPIVQEFAALGF

-999 EFFNENGIAA
+999 EFFNSNGLKA

-1025 IANKQVT
+1025 ITNKQVN
-1032 FIINTPSGAKSRQDG
+1032 FIINTPSGAKSRKDG
-1047 YHIRRNAVMYGVPI
+1047 YQIRRNAVMYGIPI
-1061 VTTLAAAKATVQ
+1061 VTTLAAAKASVQ
-1073 GIKSKRKSDWTVGSL
+1073 GIKAKKKNDWTVGSL
-1088 QEFYKRNDK
+1088 QQYYKKNK

>member
-34 IKALKKEGYKVI
+34 IKVLKKEGFKII

-69 IVPEIVE
+69 LVPEIVE

-92 GQTALNLAVA
+92 GQTALNLAVS
-102 LHERGI
+102 LHEKGI

-196 IQASPINEILIEE
+196 IQASPISEILIEE

-215 EMEMEVMRDLADN
+215 ELEMEVMRDTADN

-233 SIENFDAMGIH
+233 SIENFDPMGVH

-282 ANIQFAIDPKTGR
+282 ANIQFAVDPKTNR

-334 EIQNDM
+334 EIHNDM
-340 TAPRPASFE
+340 TSPRPASFE

-406 SGLGAD
+406 SGLGSD

-422 YYDDGGSLQQKA
+422 YYDDGGSLRQKA
-434 IEEIKYKLGT
+434 IEEVKYKLGT

-451 IIRLALR
+451 IVRLAMR
-458 IGMSI
+458 FGMSI
-463 DEIFEMTKIDRWFLN
+463 DEIYDISKIDKWFLN
-478 QVKEIVDFENELNG
+478 QVKEIVDFENELAG
-492 IFKHKEEKQKEILFK
+492 LFKHKEETQKEIMIK

-518 ASMNKKSP
+518 ANMNKKTP
-526 EEVREIRKGL
+526 EEARDLRKAL
-536 GILPSYKTVDTCG
+536 GVLPSYKMVDTCG
-549 GEFESKAA
+549 GEFEAKTA
-557 YYYSAYESEDEVSVS
+557 YYYSTYEAEDEVPVE
-572 KNPKKVMILGA
+572 KNSKKVMILGA

-601 VLSFKEEGYET
+601 VLALKEEGYET

-622 STDYDTA
+622 STDYDTS

-640 DVLNIAEKE
+640 DVLNIADKE
-649 KVAGVVVQFGGQ
+649 KPMGVVVQFGGQ

-674 LKILGTPIDSI
+674 LKILGTPIESI

-698 EDLKIPQAKS
+698 DKLKIPQAKS
-708 GTAISFKEAKKIAEE
+708 GTAISYKEAKKIAEE

-748 ALEKYISTAAN
+748 ALENYISTAAN

-815 TLSETILDTIR
+815 TLSEKTLETIR

-834 KIGVKGLMNIQFAV
+834 EIGVKGLMNIQFAV

-873 GIALAKLAAK
+873 SIALAKLAAK
-883 IMIGKKLAELLP
+883 IMIGKKLADMLP

-936 EVMGIDADFGRAF
+936 EVMGIDVDFGRAF

-962 NGAVLVSIGPKGKE
+962 SGAVLVSIGPKGKE
-976 EALPIVKDFVELGF
+976 EALPIVKEFAEIGF

-999 EFFNENGIAA
+999 EFFNENGIKA

-1015 AEGRPNVVDI
+1015 AEGRPNVVDTI
-1025 IANKQVT
+1025 TNKQVN
-1032 FIINTPSGAKSRQDG
+1032 FIINTPSGAKSRKDG
-1047 YHIRRNAVMYGVPI
+1047 YQIRRNAIMYGIPI
-1061 VTTLAAAKATVQ
+1061 VTTLAAAKASVQ
-1073 GIKSKRKSDWTVGSL
+1073 GIKAKKKNDWSVAPL
-1088 QEFYKRNDK
+1088 QEYYKKNK

>member
-34 IKALKKEGYKVI
+34 IKALKKEGYEII

-69 IVPEIVE
+69 LVPEIVE

-102 LHERGI
+102 LHEKGI
-108 LEKHKVELIGAD
+108 LEKYKVELIGAD

-131 MFRKV
+131 MFRKI
-136 MQDIGMDLPKSGYA
+136 MQNIGMDLPKSNYA
-150 YNIADA
+150 YTIGEA
-156 LKISEDIGFPCI
+156 LKISEEIGFPCI
-168 VRPSFTLGGVGSGM
+168 IRPSFTLGGVGSGM
-182 VFTKEEFIEIASNG
+182 VFTKEEFIETASNG
-196 IQASPINEILIEE
+196 IQASPIGEILIEE

-215 EMEMEVMRDLADN
+215 EMEMEVMRDNADN
-228 CITIC
+228 CIVIC
-233 SIENFDAMGIH
+233 SIENFDPMGVH

-255 TMTAKEYA
+255 TINAKEYA

-282 ANIQFAIDPKTGR
+282 ANIQFALDPKTGR

-334 EIQNDM
+334 EIRNDM

-349 PTVDYHVVKVPRF
+349 PAVDYHVVKVPRF

-385 ALGRTF
+385 AIGRTF
-391 KEALQKAIRGLEVGR
+391 KEALQKAVRGLEVGR
-406 SGLGAD
+406 GGFGAD

-422 YYDDGGSLQQKA
+422 YYDNGGALRQKA
-434 IEEIKYKLGT
+434 IEEVKYKLGT

-451 IIRLALR
+451 MIRLAMR
-458 IGMSI
+458 FGMSVE
-463 DEIFEMTKIDRWFLN
+463 EIYDIAKIDKWFLN
-478 QVKEIVDFENELNG
+478 QIKEISDFESELQTL
-492 IFKHKEEKQKEILFK
+492 FKSEREKQKEIMFK
-507 AKQYGFSDKQI
+507 AKQYGFSDGQI
-518 ASMNKKSP
+518 AALNRKTRD
-526 EEVREIRKGL
+526 EVRAFRKKL
-536 GILPSYKTVDTCG
+536 GIIPSYKTVDTCG
-549 GEFESKAA
+549 GEFEAKAS
-557 YYYSAYESEDEVSVS
+557 YYYSAYESEDEVRVNE
-572 KNPKKVMILGA
+572 NPKKVMILGA

-640 DVLNIAEKE
+640 DVLNIADKE
-649 KVAGVVVQFGGQ
+649 KPAGIVVQFGGQ
-661 TPLNLAGDLDKAG
+661 TPLNLAGELDKSG
-674 LKILGTPIDSI
+674 LKILGTPIESI

-698 EDLKIPQAKS
+698 EKLNIPQAKS
-708 GTAISFKEAKKIAEE
+708 GTATSFKEARKIAQD

-748 ALEKYISTAAN
+748 ALETYISTAAN

-808 ACVLPSN
+808 ACVLPSIS
-815 TLSETILDTIR
+815 LSGEILETIR
-826 KYTINLAK
+826 KYTVNLAK
-834 KIGVKGLMNIQFAV
+834 EIGVQGLMNIQFAV
-848 KDDIV
+848 KDDTV

-873 GIALAKLAAK
+873 GVELAKLATK
-883 IMIGKKLAELLP
+883 IMTGKKLSELLP
-895 KELLNGPSKPIKYVT
+895 AEILNGPSKKIKYST
-910 VKEVVLPWSRFA
+910 VKEVVLPWTRFS

-962 NGAVLVSIGPKGKE
+962 EGAILVSIGPRGKE
-976 EALPIVKDFVELGF
+976 EALPVVQEFAALGF

-999 EFFNENGIAA
+999 EFFNSNGLKT

-1025 IANKQVT
+1025 ITNKQVN
-1032 FIINTPSGAKSRQDG
+1032 FIINTPSGAKSRKDG
-1047 YHIRRNAVMYGVPI
+1047 YQIRRNAVMYGIPI
-1061 VTTLAAAKATVQ
+1061 VTTLAAAKASVQ
-1073 GIKSKRKSDWTVGSL
+1073 GIKAKKKNDWTVGSL
-1088 QEFYKRNDK
+1088 QQYYKNNE

>member
-1 MPKRT
+1 MPKRA

-34 IKALKKEGYKVI
+34 IKSLKKEGYKII

-56 TDPEFADATYVEP
+56 TDPEFADATYIEP

-131 MFRKV
+131 MFRKI
-136 MQDIGMDLPKSGYA
+136 MQDIGLDLPKSGYA

-182 VFTKEEFIEIASNG
+182 VFSKDEFIEIASNG

-215 EMEMEVMRDLADN
+215 ELEMEVMRDLADN

-233 SIENFDAMGIH
+233 SIENFDPMGVH

-274 AIGMKSGG
+274 AVGMKSGG
-282 ANIQFAIDPKTGR
+282 ANVQFAIDPKTGR

-362 AFEKFSGTNQT
+362 AFEKFSGASQT

-391 KEALQKAIRGLEVGR
+391 KEALQKAVRGLEVGR
-406 SGLGAD
+406 SGYGAD
-412 GHAGDAEIEA
+412 GHSGDAELEA
-422 YYDDGGSLQQKA
+422 YYDDGGALQQKA
-434 IEEIKYKLGT
+434 VEEVKYKLGT
-444 PNCDRLY
+444 PNCDRIY
-451 IIRLALR
+451 NIRLAMKF
-458 IGMSI
+458 GMSI
-463 DEIFEMTKIDRWFLN
+463 DEIYDISKIDKWFLN
-478 QVKEIVDFENELNG
+478 QLKEILEAENELSG
-492 IFKHKEEKQKEILFK
+492 VLKHKEEKQKELMYK
-507 AKQYGFSDKQI
+507 AKQYGFSDKQL
-518 ASMNKKSP
+518 AYLTRKSP
-526 EEVREIRKGL
+526 EEIRELRKKF
-536 GILPSYKTVDTCG
+536 GILPSYKLVDTCG
-549 GEFESKAA
+549 GEFESETA
-557 YYYSAYESEDEVSVS
+557 YYYSTYESEDEVAVS
-572 KNPKKVMILGA
+572 KNSKKIMILGA

-589 QGIEFDYCCVHA
+589 QGIEFDYCCVHG
-601 VLSFKEEGYET
+601 VLALKEEGYET

-622 STDYDTA
+622 STDYDTS

-649 KVAGVVVQFGGQ
+649 KVMGVVVQFGGQ
-661 TPLNLAGDLDKAG
+661 TPLNLATELHKAG
-674 LKILGTPIDSI
+674 LKILGTPIESI

-698 EDLKIPQAKS
+698 EKLNIPQAQS
-708 GTAISFKEAKKIAEE
+708 GTATSFKDARKIAEE

-748 ALEKYISTAAN
+748 ALENYISKAAN
-759 VSPGKPILIDKFLDH
+759 VSPGKPILIDKFLNH

-787 DVYVAGIME
+787 DVYIAGIME

-808 ACVLPSN
+808 ACVLPANS
-815 TLSETILDTIR
+815 LSEKVLNDIR
-826 KYTINLAK
+826 KHTINLAK
-834 KIGVKGLMNIQFAV
+834 EIGVKGLMNIQFAV
-848 KDDIV
+848 KDGIV

-883 IMIGKKLAELLP
+883 IMTGKKLSELLP
-895 KELLNGPSKPIKYVT
+895 KNLLNGPSKEVKYST

-949 AKAELAAGSLLPE
+949 AKAELAAGSLLPDS
-962 NGAVLVSIGPKGKE
+962 GAVLVSIGPRGKE
-976 EALPIVKDFVELGF
+976 EALSIIKDFVALGF
-990 EIYATKHTA
+990 EILATKHTA
-999 EFFNENGIAA
+999 EFFNASGIPA
-1009 KEVLKI
+1009 KEVAKI
-1015 AEGRPNVVDI
+1015 AEGRPNIVDVI
-1025 IANKQVT
+1025 TNKQVS
-1032 FIINTPSGAKSRQDG
+1032 FIINTPSGAKSRKDG
-1047 YHIRRNAVMYGVPI
+1047 YQIRRNAIMYGIPI
-1061 VTTLAAAKATVQ
+1061 VTTLAAAKASVQ
-1073 GIKSKRKSDWTVGSL
+1073 GIKAKRKSDWSVAPL
-1088 QEFYKRNDK
+1088 QEYYKKNS

>member
-1 MPKRT
+1 MPKRA

-34 IKALKKEGYKVI
+34 IKALKKEGFKIV

-69 IVPEIVE
+69 LVPEIVE
-76 KIIEKEKPD
+76 KIIEKERPD

-102 LHERGI
+102 LHERGT
-108 LEKHKVELIGAD
+108 LEKYKVELIGAD

-131 MFRKV
+131 MFRKI
-136 MQDIGMDLPKSGYA
+136 MQEIGMDLPKSNYA
-150 YNIADA
+150 YNISEA

-182 VFTKEEFIEIASNG
+182 VFTKEEFMDIASNG
-196 IQASPINEILIEE
+196 IQASPIGEILIEE

-215 EMEMEVMRDLADN
+215 EIEMEVMRDTADN

-233 SIENFDAMGIH
+233 SIENFDAMGVH

-255 TMTAKEYA
+255 TLSAKEFA

-282 ANIQFAIDPKTGR
+282 ANIQFAVDPKTGR

-349 PTVDYHVVKVPRF
+349 PTIDYHVVKVPRF

-385 ALGRTF
+385 AIGRTF

-412 GHAGDAEIEA
+412 RHQGDAEIEA
-422 YYDDGGSLQQKA
+422 YYDDGGPLRQKA
-434 IEEIKYKLGT
+434 IEEVKYKLGI

-451 IIRLALR
+451 MIRLAIR
-458 IGMSI
+458 FGMSI
-463 DEIFEMTKIDRWFLN
+463 EEICDITKIDKWFIN
-478 QVKEIVDFENELNG
+478 QIKEIVDFENELPNM
-492 IFKHKEEKQKEILFK
+492 FKHKEEKQKELMFK
-507 AKQYGFSDKQI
+507 AKQYGYSDKQI
-518 ASMNKKSP
+518 ASMNKKTP
-526 EEVREIRKGL
+526 EEVRELRNAL

-549 GEFESKAA
+549 GEFESKAS
-557 YYYSAYESEDEVSVS
+557 YYYSTYESEDEVKVN
-572 KNPKKVMILGA
+572 KNPKKVIILGA

-601 VLSFKEEGYET
+601 VLAFKEEGYET
-612 IMVNSNPETV
+612 IMINSNPETV

-640 DVLNIAEKE
+640 DVLDIAEKE
-649 KVAGVVVQFGGQ
+649 KATGIVVQFGGQ
-661 TPLNLAGDLDKAG
+661 TPLNLAGELDKAG
-674 LKILGTPIDSI
+674 LKILGTPIESI

-698 EDLKIPQAKS
+698 EKLKIPQAKS
-708 GTAISFKEAKKIAEE
+708 GTAISFKEAKKIAED

-748 ALEKYISTAAN
+748 ALETYISTAVS

-808 ACVLPSN
+808 ACVLPAN
-815 TLSETILDTIR
+815 TLSDKILDTIR
-826 KYTINLAK
+826 KYTVSLAK
-834 KIGVKGLMNIQFAV
+834 EIGVKGLLNIQFAV
-848 KDDIV
+848 KEGVV

-861 ASRTTPYVSKAT
+861 ASRTTPYVSKST
-873 GIALAKLAAK
+873 GIQLAKLATK
-883 IMIGKKLAELLP
+883 IMTGKKLATLLP
-895 KELLNGPSKPIKYVT
+895 KELLNGPSQPIKYVT
-910 VKEVVLPWSRFA
+910 VKEVVLPWTRFS

-962 NGAVLVSIGPKGKE
+962 SGAILVSIGPKGKE
-976 EALPIVKDFVELGF
+976 EALHIIKEFAELGF

-999 EFFNENGIAA
+999 EFFNQNGIKA

-1015 AEGRPNVVDI
+1015 AEGRPNVVDV
-1025 IANKQVT
+1025 IANKQVN
-1032 FIINTPSGAKSRQDG
+1032 FIINTPSGAKSRKDG
-1047 YHIRRNAVMYGVPI
+1047 YQIRRNAVMYGVPI
-1061 VTTLAAAKATVQ
+1061 VTTLAAAKASVQ
-1073 GIKSKRKSDWTVGSL
+1073 GIKAKKKNDWTVGSL
-1088 QEFYKRNDK
+1088 QEFYKKNDK

>member
-1 MPKRT
+1 MPKRK

-34 IKALKKEGYKVI
+34 IKVLKKEGYKIV

-56 TDPEFADATYVEP
+56 TDPEFADATYIEP
-69 IVPEIVE
+69 LVPEIVD

-92 GQTALNLAVA
+92 GQTALNLAAA
-102 LHERGI
+102 LHEKGI

-136 MQDIGMDLPKSGYA
+136 MQEIGMDLPKSGYA
-150 YNIADA
+150 YTLDDA
-156 LKISEDIGFPCI
+156 LKISEEIGFPCI
-168 VRPSFTLGGVGSGM
+168 VRASFTLGGVGSGM
-182 VFTKEEFIEIASNG
+182 VYTKEEFIEVASNG

-215 EMEMEVMRDLADN
+215 EMEMEVMRDTADN

-233 SIENFDAMGIH
+233 SIENFDPMGVH

-255 TMTAKEYA
+255 TMSAKEYS

-282 ANIQFAIDPKTGR
+282 ANIQFAVDPKTGR

-340 TAPRPASFE
+340 TSPRPASFE
-349 PTVDYHVVKVPRF
+349 PTVDYHVVKIPRF

-406 SGLGAD
+406 SGLGGD
-412 GHAGDAEIEA
+412 GNLADAEIEA

-434 IEEIKYKLGT
+434 IEEIQYKLAT

-451 IIRLALR
+451 VIRIALR

-463 DEIFEMTKIDRWFLN
+463 DEIYDITKIDRWFLE
-478 QVKEIVDFENELNG
+478 QIKEIVDFESCLDDLLKKD
-492 IFKHKEEKQKEILFK
+492 IEKQKEILFK
-507 AKQYGFSDKQI
+507 AKQYGYSDKQI
-518 ASMNKKSP
+518 AHINKTSIK
-526 EEVREIRKGL
+526 EIRNLRKKL
-536 GILPSYKTVDTCG
+536 DIIPAYKLVDTCG
-549 GEFESKAA
+549 GEFEAKTA
-557 YYYSAYESEDEVSVS
+557 YYYSTYEKEDEVPVTNNS
-572 KNPKKVMILGA
+572 KKVMILGA

-601 VLSFKEEGYET
+601 VLAFKEEGYET

-622 STDYDTA
+622 STDYDTS

-640 DVLNIAEKE
+640 DVLNIADKE
-649 KVAGVVVQFGGQ
+649 KPEGVVVQFGGQ
-661 TPLNLAGDLDKAG
+661 TPLNLAGDLAKAG
-674 LKILGTPIDSI
+674 LKILGTPIESI

-698 EDLKIPQAKS
+698 EKLKIPQAKS
-708 GTAISFKEAKKIAEE
+708 GTATSFKEAEKIAAE

-734 VLGGRAMEIVYDEK
+734 VLGGRAMEVVYDEK
-748 ALEKYISTAAN
+748 ALESYISTAAS

-808 ACVLPSN
+808 ACVLPTN
-815 TLSETILDTIR
+815 TLSEKTLNTIR
-826 KYTINLAK
+826 KYTVSLAK
-834 KIGVKGLMNIQFAV
+834 EIGVKGLMNIQFAV

-873 GIALAKLAAK
+873 SIALAKLAAK
-883 IMIGKKLAELLP
+883 IMIGKKLADLLP
-895 KELLNGPSKPIKYVT
+895 RELLNGPSKEIKYVT
-910 VKEVVLPWSRFA
+910 VKEVVLPWSRFV
-922 NVDTVLGPEMKSTG
+922 NVDTILGPEMKSTG
-936 EVMGIDADFGRAF
+936 EVMGIDTDFGRAF

-962 NGAVLVSIGPKGKE
+962 GGAVLVSIGPRGKE
-976 EALPIVKDFVELGF
+976 DALPIIKEFSKLGF

-999 EFFNENGIAA
+999 EFFNKNGIKAT
-1009 KEVLKI
+1009 EVLKI
-1015 AEGRPNVVDI
+1015 AEGRPNVVDV
-1025 IANKQVT
+1025 IANNKIS
-1032 FIINTPSGAKSRQDG
+1032 FIINTPSGAKSRKDG
-1047 YHIRRNAVMYGVPI
+1047 YQIRRNAIMYGVPI
-1061 VTTLAAAKATVQ
+1061 VTTLAAAKASVE
-1073 GIKSKRKSDWTVGSL
+1073 GIKSIKKSDLTVKSL
-1088 QEFYKRNDK
+1088 QEYYKENK